1 MAATDTAIVCT
12 CTNERRRADLS
23 VTKTNTPG
31 VSGEVDQAT
40 DAVMAGATSYVVT
53 AGNAGPHAAHGAV
66 VRDLPGANLS
76 GCAATACTASGGAVA
91 FTVRCTVH

>member
-53 AGNAGPHAAHGAV
+53 ARNAGPHAAHGAV